1 MIRPFKTKWLA
12 LGLSAAFV
20 MLILPFEALALNQED
35 AQTGSLIGFIYYS
48 DAPAPGEGGAAK
60 LTPVANAVIKLRNID
75 TGKEYISDP
84 TDENGAYS
92 LEDIEAGRYVLGVT
106 TSLGDYNFSYEVLIK
121 ANEVGKLSLGL
132 TKEEEKEGAA
142 AFFKKPAG
150 IAVIVVAS
158 GVVIY
163 GTYKLLEVLDIISP
177 NKKK

>member
-12 LGLSAAFV
+12 LGLAAAFV
-20 MLILPFEALALNQED
+20 MLILPFEALALGQEE
-35 AQTGSLIGFIYYS
+35 AKTGSLIGFIYYTEAPP
-48 DAPAPGEGGAAK
+48 APAGEGTK

-75 TGKEYISDP
+75 TGKEYVSDP

-92 LEDIEAGRYVLGVT
+92 LEGIQAGRYVLGIT
-106 TSLGDYNFSYEVLIK
+106 TGLGDYNFSYEVLIK
-121 ANEVGKLSLGL
+121 TNEVGKLSLGL

-163 GTYKLLEVLDIISP
+163 GTYKLLEALDIISP